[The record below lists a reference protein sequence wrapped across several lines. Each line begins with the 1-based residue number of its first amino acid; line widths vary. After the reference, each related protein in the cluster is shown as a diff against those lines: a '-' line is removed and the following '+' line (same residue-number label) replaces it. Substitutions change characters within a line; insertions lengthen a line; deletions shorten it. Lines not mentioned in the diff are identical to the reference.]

1 MWTTYCLL
9 LCAWQLNGQVS
20 KPIATNDQVDVRSSK
35 YLQRVAED
43 DVDNAERCVHQCA
56 VQMPLVPLACNNGKI
71 RAVTMWAACR
81 HAQDEAAPQGQC
93 GTDIALKW
101 MTEVSSSVYATPIIH
116 DLFSDGHKDII
127 VPSFVHYLEV

>member
-1 MWTTYCLL
+1 
-9 LCAWQLNGQVS
+9 
-20 KPIATNDQVDVRSSK
+20 
-35 YLQRVAED
+35 
-43 DVDNAERCVHQCA
+43 
-56 VQMPLVPLACNNGKI
+56 
-71 RAVTMWAACR
+71 MWAACR

-127 VPSFVHYLEV
+127 VPSFVHYLEVCHLGLFRGSLCSCRCGQKHS

>member
-1 MWTTYCLL
+1 MRMMSDNTERLRASVDI
-9 LCAWQLNGQVS
+9 LC
-20 KPIATNDQVDVRSSK
+20 IM
-35 YLQRVAED
+35 
-43 DVDNAERCVHQCA
+43 VHQSCQ
-56 VQMPLVPLACNNGKI
+56 VQVAMCKS
-71 RAVTMWAACR
+71 RAVTIWAACR